1 MNNWLPVKI
10 ATLIL
15 LVFLSPC
22 AFGTTTRTW
31 TSSLES
37 DFSKGVTRNTAIH
50 STGELRLSPKVEA
63 ITGIKGAFVWS
74 IIADKQ
80 NHVYVGTGDPGA
92 VYLIKDGSHA
102 VELFKTPELYV
113 QSLAADV
120 QGNLYAGVAP
130 TGIIYKIEPGGKAT
144 VFCDL
149 PATYLWDMAVDGN
162 SNLIVGTGNDGILY
176 KVSPNGVPSVLFD
189 STETN
194 IMDVCLDPHGAIYAG
209 TEPGGLV
216 YKITDNGQAQAL
228 YDACEDEIHCLA
240 LDSAGNVY
248 AGTSSG
254 VQAQV
259 PVASSPQQPA
269 HVGVVATI
277 LREERAWDLHIP
289 EETPVTRTISMRQQ
303 KAVVREPATPSKIAG
318 MPTTPNY
325 IYKITPE
332 GISQKIFET
341 NQSLILDV
349 SLDTHDNLY
358 AVTGN
363 NAGVYKVCK
372 DEDSSSL
379 ATVEESQVI
388 CCLST
393 DNDEL
398 YIGTGN
404 RGKVYKISPSFVPEG
419 NFASQVYDAA
429 AASNWGHI
437 YWADSQPSG
446 TKIALSTH
454 TGNSERPDA
463 TWSNWSYPCLCSGE
477 MITSPP
483 ARFIQYKAT
492 LQTINDTVSPS
503 LNTVSLTYLPKN
515 QSPKI
520 INFTIEKE
528 PSARA
533 AKVSDAKASDK
544 TEAKAQTTATQ
555 KPHHQVAQKTIQ
567 WEVEDPNNDT
577 LQLTMYYKGI
587 DEKAWR
593 VIDKNTQKKGT
604 YPWDTLRLPDGKY
617 HIRLLVCDSPDNA
630 PEIACTVEEITQPI
644 VIDNSRP
651 AIKSLSASAGTSGRY
666 IISGAVKDADS
677 QIIKVQYTLD
687 GQEWISAYPVDGI
700 FDSLEE
706 SFQITTAPLP
716 PGDYT
721 LTVNAFDAEGN
732 IGIEKA
738 MFEVK

>member
-1 MNNWLPVKI
+1 MNNMLPVKAGI
-10 ATLIL
+10 LFL
-15 LVFLSPC
+15 LVLLAPC

-37 DFSKGVTRNTAIH
+37 DFSKGVTQNTAIH
-50 STGELRLSPKVEA
+50 STGELRLSSRVEA

-80 NHVYVGTGDPGA
+80 NHVYIGTGDPGA
-92 VYLIKDGSHA
+92 VYLVKDGSHA
-102 VELFKTPELYV
+102 VELFKAPELYV
-113 QSLAADV
+113 QSLAADA

-130 TGIIYKIEPGGKAT
+130 TGIIYKIDARGNAT

-162 SNLIVGTGNDGILY
+162 SNLIVGTGNKGILY
-176 KVSPNGVPSVLFD
+176 KVSPNGIPSVLFD
-189 STETN
+189 SPETN
-194 IMDVCLDPHGAIYAG
+194 IMAVCLDQQGTIYAG

-216 YKITDNGQAQAL
+216 YKVTDNGQAQAL
-228 YDACEDEIHCLA
+228 YDANEDEIHCLA
-240 LDSAGNVY
+240 IDSVGNIY

-254 VQAQV
+254 VQVQIPTATTTQMAAQTGIV
-259 PVASSPQQPA
+259 T
-269 HVGVVATI
+269 TI
-277 LREERAWDLHIP
+277 LKEEKAWDLNLP
-289 EETPVTRTISMRQQ
+289 EELPMTRTISTYQQ
-303 KAVVREPATPSKIAG
+303 KAVVRDALTPPKIAG
-318 MPTTPNY
+318 VPVAPNY

-332 GISQKIFET
+332 GLSQKIFET
-341 NQSLILDV
+341 NQSLILDI

-379 ATVEESQVI
+379 ANVEESQVI

-404 RGKVYKISPSFVPEG
+404 RGKVYKILPSFVPEG
-419 NFASQVYDAA
+419 NFTSQVFDAA
-429 AASNWGHI
+429 VVSNWGRI
-437 YWADSQPSG
+437 YWTDSQPAG
-446 TKIALSTH
+446 TKITLSTH
-454 TGNSERPDA
+454 TGNCEKPDA
-463 TWSNWSYPCLCSGE
+463 SWSNWSYPCLCSGE
-477 MITSPP
+477 KIASAP
-483 ARFIQYKAT
+483 ARFIQYRAT
-492 LQTINDTVSPS
+492 LQTINDTVAPS
-503 LNTVSLTYLPKN
+503 LNTVSLTYLHKN
-515 QSPKI
+515 QPPKI
-520 INFTIEKE
+520 VNLAIEKE
-528 PSARA
+528 PSA
-533 AKVSDAKASDK
+533 KTTKTPDAKTTDK
-544 TEAKAQTTATQ
+544 TESKPQTMVTQ

-577 LQLTMYYKGI
+577 LQLTIYYKGI
-587 DEKAWR
+587 DEKVWR

-604 YPWDTLRLPDGKY
+604 YLWDTLRLPDGKY
-617 HIRLLVCDSPDNA
+617 HIKLLAGDSPDNA
-630 PEIACTVEEITQPI
+630 PEIACTTEEITQPI

-651 AIKSLSASAGTSGRY
+651 VIKPLSASAGTGGRY
-666 IISGAVKDADS
+666 IISGSVKDADS

-687 GQEWISAYPVDGI
+687 GQEWISAYPVDGL

-706 SFQITTAPLP
+706 PFQITTAPLP

-721 LTVNAFDAEGN
+721 LTVNAFDTEGN

-738 MFEVK
+738 LFEVK